1 MTTIQ
6 AALSGILLGGLYAL
20 MAAGVSVTWG
30 VLRIINLAHFG
41 MILLGA
47 YLTFELATAWRVN
60 PLVTLVV
67 SVPAMFV
74 LGGALQWAFDY
85 LRISELNSLL
95 ITFGVLIVVVQAVSN
110 VWSADF
116 QRMAA
121 EVNPYATES
130 VRLGRFVFPLPTLL
144 AFAIALLVILGAH
157 LVLRR
162 TFIGRA
168 LRAYAEDRPIAA
180 AFGIDHRR
188 IGVLLAAVTGATAAV
203 AGMLFS
209 LGNALTPATAFE
221 WFGTVFAVV
230 ILGGI
235 GHLVGTLAAGVL
247 VGLLSSVVSVVLS
260 PATAPF
266 VLFSAIVLALIV
278 RPQGLFTMA
287 GAAR

>member
-1 MTTIQ
+1 MTIVQ
-6 AALSGILLGGLYAL
+6 AALSGVLLGGLYAL

-41 MILLGA
+41 MMLLGS
-47 YLTFELATAWRVN
+47 YLTFELASTWDVN

-74 LGGALQWAFDY
+74 LGGAVQWAFDY

-95 ITFGVLIVVVQAVSN
+95 VTFGLLIIIVQSVSI

-116 QRMAA
+116 QRMTAA
-121 EVNPYATES
+121 VNPFATES
-130 VRLGRFVFPLPTLL
+130 VRIGRLAFPVPTLL
-144 AFAIALLVILGAH
+144 AFAVALVVILGAH

-162 TFIGRA
+162 TFLGRA

-188 IGVLLAAVTGATAAV
+188 IGVLLAAASGATAAI

-235 GHLVGTLAAGVL
+235 GHLIGTLAAGVL
-247 VGLLSSVVSVVLS
+247 VGLLGSVVSVVMS
-260 PATAPF
+260 PAAAPF
-266 VLFSAIVLALIV
+266 VLFSAIVLALLV
-278 RPQGLFTMA
+278 RPQGLFTV
-287 GAAR
+287 RS

>member
-47 YLTFELATAWRVN
+47 YLTFELAGAWRVN
-60 PLVTLVV
+60 PLATLVV

-74 LGGALQWAFDY
+74 LAGALQWAFDY
-85 LRISELNSLL
+85 LRVSELNSLL
-95 ITFGVLIVVVQAVSN
+95 ITFGVLIVVVQSVSN
-110 VWSADF
+110 IWSADF

-130 VRLGRFVFPLPTLL
+130 VRLGRFAFPVPTLL
-144 AFAIALLVILGAH
+144 AFGIAVLVILGAH
-157 LVLRR
+157 LALRR
-162 TFIGRA
+162 TFVGRA

-188 IGVLLAAVTGATAAV
+188 IGVLLAAVSGATAAV

-209 LGNALTPATAFE
+209 LANALTPSTAFE

-266 VLFSAIVLALIV
+266 VLFSAIVLALIL
-278 RPQGLFTMA
+278 RPQGLFTV
-287 GAAR
+287 GATR